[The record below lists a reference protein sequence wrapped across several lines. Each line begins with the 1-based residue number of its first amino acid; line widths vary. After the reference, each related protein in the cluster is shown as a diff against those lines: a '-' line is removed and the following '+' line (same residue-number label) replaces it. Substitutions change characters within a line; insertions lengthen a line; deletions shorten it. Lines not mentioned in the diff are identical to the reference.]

1 LWPDR
6 CRVESDV
13 RRLLFTF
20 LSFFALGVLLI
31 LLLRAARGPLP
42 YAYEPEREPYWE
54 PEPVVEAE
62 PEPVAEA
69 EPEPVV
75 EAEPEPIA
83 EAEPEPVVEAEPEPV
98 VEADPEP
105 VAEAEPEPV
114 LEAEPVA
121 ETGQETEEIPV
132 VDLPKEDVVAPAA
145 KGDDGKGRMA
155 EAAELR
161 AEIVERVERRP
172 LFVMAE
178 ERNVPYFRL
187 FFMTKEELL
196 DAILEVEH
204 VPPHDVM
211 PSPEALERVRE
222 IAAEAYRRHE
232 EIAAEEAELR
242 GQASA

>member
-1 LWPDR
+1 MR
-6 CRVESDV
+6 ATV
-13 RRLLFTF
+13 RRLLIIF
-20 LSFFALGVLLI
+20 LCLCGLGVLLF
-31 LLLRAARGPLP
+31 LVLRSARGPAP
-42 YAYEPEREPYWE
+42 KPDEPEREPYWE

-62 PEPVAEA
+62 R
-69 EPEPVV
+69 EPEP
-75 EAEPEPIA
+75 EPAAQDEPEP
-83 EAEPEPVVEAEPEPV
+83 
-98 VEADPEP
+98 DR
-105 VAEAEPEPV
+105 
-114 LEAEPVA
+114 
-121 ETGQETEEIPV
+121 ETEQMPV
-132 VDLPKEDVVAPAA
+132 VDLPDDDVVAPAA
-145 KGDDGKGRMA
+145 RRDDGKGRMA
-155 EAAELR
+155 EVAELR

-187 FFMTKEELL
+187 FFMTKPELL

-211 PSPEALERVRE
+211 PSQEALDRVRE

>member
-1 LWPDR
+1 M
-6 CRVESDV
+6 
-13 RRLLFTF
+13 RRLLIIF
-20 LSFFALGVLLI
+20 LCFFGLGVLLI
-31 LLLRAARGPLP
+31 LLLRAARGLAP
-42 YAYEPEREPYWE
+42 YADEPEREPYWE

-62 PEPVAEA
+62 PEAES
-69 EPEPVV
+69 EPVV
-75 EAEPEPIA
+75 EAESEPVV

-98 VEADPEP
+98 VEVESEPVVEADPEP
-105 VAEAEPEPV
+105 A
-114 LEAEPVA
+114 A
-121 ETGQETEEIPV
+121 ETEQETEQIPV
-132 VDLPKEDVVAPAA
+132 VDLPDDDVVAPSA

-155 EAAELR
+155 EAAALR

-187 FFMTKEELL
+187 FFMTKPELL

-211 PSPEALERVRE
+211 PSQEALDRVRE

>member
-1 LWPDR
+1 
-6 CRVESDV
+6 V
-13 RRLLFTF
+13 RRLLITF
-20 LSFFALGVLLI
+20 LFFFGLGVLL
-31 LLLRAARGPLP
+31 LWALRASRRPAPEMD
-42 YAYEPEREPYWE
+42 EPEREPYWE

-69 EPEPVV
+69 QPEPVV
-75 EAEPEPIA
+75 ESEP
-83 EAEPEPVVEAEPEPV
+83 EPEPVAEAG
-98 VEADPEP
+98 PEP
-105 VAEAEPEPV
+105 VAEAEPEARP
-114 LEAEPVA
+114 EPAA

-132 VDLPKEDVVAPAA
+132 VDLPDDDVVAPSA

-155 EAAELR
+155 EAAVLR

-187 FFMTKEELL
+187 FFMTKSELL

-211 PSPEALERVRE
+211 PSQQALDRVRE
-222 IAAEAYRRHE
+222 IAAEAYRRHD
-232 EIAAEEAELR
+232 EIAAEEAMAAKDR
-242 GQASA
+242 ASA

>member
-1 LWPDR
+1 
-6 CRVESDV
+6 V
-13 RRLLFTF
+13 RRLLIIF
-20 LSFFALGVLLI
+20 LCLCGLGVLL
-31 LLLRAARGPLP
+31 LWVLRSASEPAPQ
-42 YAYEPEREPYWE
+42 ADEPEREPYWE
-54 PEPVVEAE
+54 SEPVAEAESEPEAEPLAEAESEPE

-69 EPEPVV
+69 EPEK
-75 EAEPEPIA
+75 E
-83 EAEPEPVVEAEPEPV
+83 
-98 VEADPEP
+98 
-105 VAEAEPEPV
+105 
-114 LEAEPVA
+114 
-121 ETGQETEEIPV
+121 QETEQMPV
-132 VDLPKEDVVAPAA
+132 VDLPDDDVVAPAA
-145 KGDDGKGRMA
+145 QADDGKGRMA
-155 EAAELR
+155 EVAQLR

-187 FFMTKEELL
+187 FFMTKSELL

-242 GQASA
+242 GQDSA